1 MNPNDPTG
9 LNKVLMQM
17 QPLMLS
23 RTPDFQKFSSP
34 SELGVPVAV
43 GDASRLPSQCPPE
56 SSNTKLS
63 KSQQHP
69 KALSFSFTST
79 HRLPKMSCSIYS
91 PFASMCQ
98 HFSGEREK
106 GSLVR
111 RGVFIGYL
119 LSHLSSLHPETSK
132 WISINYQHVINTSLR
147 TIDSHCYVGVLLP
160 WASNAVLS
168 PPRRTL
174 GCANLVRRH
183 CSVSGSISVARFGV
197 HGICDI
203 AWCLCIQICIKHKDL
218 DLLDKENQLRDQ
230 VFVADFVYTP
240 GWRQRDRSNSQTW
253 PKRSPRSTARH
264 SKFCVSSRNTDI
276 NGLHWLVWCWIIW
289 SSHSFAYLRWSKVEL
304 PRIHLPN
311 PSVTSEAQ
319 AASEVVSCLGEYLA
333 RVVRWFWFLVTCQVR
348 AKDLTQAI
356 DSLTLTLLFEMQRMV
371 THDPCN
377 YTTCDTCTLP
387 PSWEKRRVWQSRTV
401 SRKIC
406 RSMRVYKYILFCR
419 TSGRVTPL
427 YLHIFKP
434 RAPINVFV
442 GVGATDRATC
452 VLSTEHRIRRAKPSW
467 KVLNIKY
474 RMVLVLNM
482 F

>member
-132 WISINYQHVINTSLR
+132 WISMNFRQSSTRHSVLLTRIAMLVSSYPGLPTQCSSALPGEHLGVPTWSEGTAACRGSSGTSLKIGEHFSCEIWCSR
-147 TIDSHCYVGVLLP
+147 YLWYRMMSMHPNLYQTQ
-160 WASNAVLS
+160 
-168 PPRRTL
+168 RL
-174 GCANLVRRH
+174 GSVRQ
-183 CSVSGSISVARFGV
+183 G
-197 HGICDI
+197 
-203 AWCLCIQICIKHKDL
+203 K
-218 DLLDKENQLRDQ
+218 
-230 VFVADFVYTP
+230 P
-240 GWRQRDRSNSQTW
+240 
-253 PKRSPRSTARH
+253 TAR
-264 SKFCVSSRNTDI
+264 SGFCC
-276 NGLHWLVWCWIIW
+276 GFCLHAWM
-289 SSHSFAYLRWSKVEL
+289 ATK
-304 PRIHLPN
+304 
-311 PSVTSEAQ
+311 
-319 AASEVVSCLGEYLA
+319 G
-333 RVVRWFWFLVTCQVR
+333 
-348 AKDLTQAI
+348 
-356 DSLTLTLLFEMQRMV
+356 
-371 THDPCN
+371 
-377 YTTCDTCTLP
+377 
-387 PSWEKRRVWQSRTV
+387 
-401 SRKIC
+401 
-406 RSMRVYKYILFCR
+406 
-419 TSGRVTPL
+419 PL
-427 YLHIFKP
+427 K
-434 RAPINVFV
+434 
-442 GVGATDRATC
+442 
-452 VLSTEHRIRRAKPSW
+452 
-467 KVLNIKY
+467 
-474 RMVLVLNM
+474 
-482 F
+482 